1 MLKMQGVRR
10 MKKQSETK
18 QNFKFAVKLFKE
30 ADKNAFV
37 VNLLI
42 SFLEYPIKFFAVY
55 FSAQITAFIAMGE
68 EPQRIIKSAV
78 LLAVSVFVCTV
89 LRRALQLESEKRI
102 QLLQGYENKVL
113 SAVVTGKDYTTLE
126 KPDFQ
131 ESLKRYQTIMQ
142 NNGGATWQ
150 IFTGL
155 TSVITGVFGL
165 AFSILLLAPSL
176 KGLFSF
182 ENTSFLTSWKFAV
195 LILFCVVL
203 SAVATALISD
213 RHSKKMIALEDFYR
227 GVFAEFVYW
236 FDFPVQYKSG
246 KDIRIYNSGN
256 TVLQNFKDFEKKS
269 MEHNKQYTK
278 LQPYLYAMAAFQVII
293 TALVMGFVAVKAW
306 GGMLA
311 ADDLVRFV
319 GSVPMLTAAIGQMGM
334 IPFII
339 NWGLANIGYL
349 RKVYEYPDEMYKGT
363 LPTEKRDDNQYD
375 IEFKNVSFK
384 YPGSE
389 EYALRNV
396 SLKLKIGE
404 HLAFVGHNGSGK
416 NTFIKLLCRLYDPTE
431 GEILLNGIDIKKYNM
446 TEYMALFGVVFQDFS
461 LFSVPLSQN
470 VTTSMEF
477 DRERLRLCLDRA
489 GIAARV
495 QELKYKEDTVLY
507 KDFDDEGVEISGG
520 EAQKLAI
527 ARALYRDAPFV
538 VLDEPTA
545 ALDPVSEFEIYSRFN
560 SFTDGKTAVYIS
572 HRLSSCRFCDKIVVF
587 DKGQI
592 VQTGSHETL
601 LADENGQYNAL
612 WNAQAKYYI
621 AG

>member
-1 MLKMQGVRR
+1 

-18 QNFKFAVKLFKE
+18 QNFKFAVKMFKE

-37 VNLLI
+37 FNLFTSL
-42 SFLEYPIKFFAVY
+42 LEYPITFFAVY
-55 FSAQITAFIAMGE
+55 FSAQITAFIAAGE
-68 EPQRIIKSAV
+68 TPQRILKSAV
-78 LLAVSVFVCTV
+78 LLAVSVFLCTV
-89 LRRALQLESEKRI
+89 LRRALQLESEKRV

-113 SAVVTGKDYTTLE
+113 SSVVTSKDYTTLE

-131 ESLKRYQTIMQ
+131 EDLKRYQTIMQ
-142 NNGGATWQ
+142 NNGGASWQ

-155 TSVITGVFGL
+155 SSIITGVFGL
-165 AFSILLLAPSL
+165 AFSVLLLAPSL
-176 KGLFSF
+176 KGLLTF
-182 ENTSFLTSWKFAV
+182 ENATFLTSWKFAV
-195 LILFCVVL
+195 LTLLCVVL
-203 SAVATALISD
+203 SAVATALISN
-213 RHSKKMIALEDFYR
+213 RHSQKMLALEDYYR
-227 GVFAEFVYW
+227 GGFAEFVYW
-236 FDFPVQYKSG
+236 FDYPTQYKSG
-246 KDIRIYNSGN
+246 KDIRIYNSQN
-256 TVLQNFKDFEKKS
+256 TVVHNFKDFEKRAL
-269 MEHNKQYTK
+269 EHNKQYTK

-293 TALVMGFVAVKAW
+293 TTLVMGFVAVKAW

-319 GSVPMLTAAIGQMGM
+319 GSVPMLTAAIGQLGM
-334 IPFII
+334 IPFVI

-384 YPGSE
+384 YPGCDT
-389 EYALRNV
+389 YALKNV

-416 NTFIKLLCRLYDPTE
+416 STFIKLLCRLYDPTE
-431 GEILLNGIDIKKYNM
+431 GEILLNGIDIQKYDIH
-446 TEYMALFGVVFQDFS
+446 EYMALFGVVFQDFS

-470 VTTSMEF
+470 VTTSMDF
-477 DRERLRLCLDRA
+477 DRDRLLLCLDRA
-489 GIAARV
+489 GIMERV
-495 QELKYKEDTVLY
+495 KELKYKEDTVLY

-520 EAQKLAI
+520 EAQKIAI

-545 ALDPVSEFEIYSRFN
+545 ALDPVSEFEIYRRFN

-587 DKGQI
+587 DKGRI
-592 VQTGSHETL
+592 VQTGSHEAL
-601 LADENGQYNAL
+601 LSDKSGQYNAL

-621 AG
+621 TG

>member
-1 MLKMQGVRR
+1 

-18 QNFKFAVKLFKE
+18 QNFKFAVKMFKE

-37 VNLLI
+37 FNLFTSL
-42 SFLEYPIKFFAVY
+42 LEYPITFFAVY
-55 FSAQITAFIAMGE
+55 FSAQITAFIAAGE
-68 EPQRIIKSAV
+68 TPQRILKSAV
-78 LLAVSVFVCTV
+78 LLAVSVFLCTV
-89 LRRALQLESEKRI
+89 LRRALQLEVEKRV
-102 QLLQGYENKVL
+102 QLLHGYENKVI
-113 SAVVTGKDYTTLE
+113 SAVVTSKDYTTLE

-131 ESLKRYQTIMQ
+131 ECLKRYQTVMQ
-142 NNGGATWQ
+142 NNGGAGWQ

-155 TSVITGVFGL
+155 SSIITGVFGL
-165 AFSILLLAPSL
+165 AFSVLLLAPSL
-176 KGLFSF
+176 KGLLTF
-182 ENTSFLTSWKFAV
+182 ENATFLTSWKFAV
-195 LILFCVVL
+195 LTLLCVVL
-203 SAVATALISD
+203 SAVATALISN
-213 RHSKKMIALEDFYR
+213 RHSQKMLALEDYYR
-227 GVFAEFVYW
+227 GGFAEFVYW
-236 FDFPVQYKSG
+236 FDYPTQYKSG
-246 KDIRIYNSGN
+246 KDIRIYNSQN
-256 TVLQNFKDFEKKS
+256 TVVQNFKDFEKREL
-269 MEHNKQYTK
+269 EHNKQYTK

-293 TALVMGFVAVKAW
+293 TTLVMGFVAVKAW

-319 GSVPMLTAAIGQMGM
+319 GSVPMLTAAIGQLGM
-334 IPFII
+334 IPFVI

-384 YPGSE
+384 YPGCDT
-389 EYALRNV
+389 YALKNV

-416 NTFIKLLCRLYDPTE
+416 STFIKLLCRLYDPTE
-431 GEILLNGIDIKKYNM
+431 GEILLNGIDIQKYDIH
-446 TEYMALFGVVFQDFS
+446 EYMALFGVVFQDFS

-470 VTTSMEF
+470 VTTSMDF
-477 DRERLRLCLDRA
+477 DRERLLLCLDRA
-489 GIAARV
+489 GIMERV
-495 QELKYKEDTVLY
+495 KELKYKEDTVLY

-520 EAQKLAI
+520 EAQKIAI

-545 ALDPVSEFEIYSRFN
+545 ALDPVSEFEIYRRFN

-587 DKGQI
+587 DKGRI

-601 LADENGQYNAL
+601 LSDKNGQYNAL

-621 AG
+621 TG

>member
-1 MLKMQGVRR
+1 

-18 QNFKFAVKLFKE
+18 QNFKFAVKMFKE

-37 VNLLI
+37 FNLFTSL
-42 SFLEYPIKFFAVY
+42 LEYPITFFAVY
-55 FSAQITAFIAMGE
+55 FSAQITAFIAAGE
-68 EPQRIIKSAV
+68 TPQRILKSAV
-78 LLAVSVFVCTV
+78 LLAVSVFLCTV
-89 LRRALQLESEKRI
+89 LRRALQLEVEKRV
-102 QLLQGYENKVL
+102 QLLHGYENKVI
-113 SAVVTGKDYTTLE
+113 SAVVTSKDYTTLE

-131 ESLKRYQTIMQ
+131 ECLKRYQTVMQ
-142 NNGGATWQ
+142 NNGGAGWQ

-155 TSVITGVFGL
+155 SSIITGVFGL
-165 AFSILLLAPSL
+165 AFSVLLLAPSL
-176 KGLFSF
+176 KGLLTF
-182 ENTSFLTSWKFAV
+182 ENATFLTSWKFAV
-195 LILFCVVL
+195 LTLLCVVL
-203 SAVATALISD
+203 SAVATALISN
-213 RHSKKMIALEDFYR
+213 RHSQKMLALEDYYR
-227 GVFAEFVYW
+227 GGFAEFVYW
-236 FDFPVQYKSG
+236 FDYPTQYKSG
-246 KDIRIYNSGN
+246 KDIRIYNSQN
-256 TVLQNFKDFEKKS
+256 TVVQNFKDFEKREL
-269 MEHNKQYTK
+269 EHNKQYTK

-293 TALVMGFVAVKAW
+293 TTLVMGFVAVKAW

-319 GSVPMLTAAIGQMGM
+319 GSVPMLTAAIGQLGM
-334 IPFII
+334 IPFVI

-384 YPGSE
+384 YPGCDT
-389 EYALRNV
+389 YALKNV

-416 NTFIKLLCRLYDPTE
+416 STFIKLLCRLYDPTE
-431 GEILLNGIDIKKYNM
+431 GEILLNGIDIQKYDIH
-446 TEYMALFGVVFQDFS
+446 EYMALFGVVFQDFS

-470 VTTSMEF
+470 VTTSMDF
-477 DRERLRLCLDRA
+477 DRERLLLCLDRA
-489 GIAARV
+489 GIMERV
-495 QELKYKEDTVLY
+495 KELKYKEDTVLY

-520 EAQKLAI
+520 EAQKIAI

-545 ALDPVSEFEIYSRFN
+545 ALDPVSEFEIYRRFN

-587 DKGQI
+587 DKGRI
-592 VQTGSHETL
+592 VQTGSHEAL
-601 LADENGQYNAL
+601 LSDKNGQYNAL

-621 AG
+621 TG

>member
-1 MLKMQGVRR
+1 

-18 QNFKFAVKLFKE
+18 QNFKFAVKMFKE

-37 VNLLI
+37 FNLFTSL
-42 SFLEYPIKFFAVY
+42 LEYPITFFAVY
-55 FSAQITAFIAMGE
+55 FSAQITAFIAAGE
-68 EPQRIIKSAV
+68 TPQRILKSAV
-78 LLAVSVFVCTV
+78 LLAVSVFLCTV
-89 LRRALQLESEKRI
+89 LRRALQLEVEKRV
-102 QLLQGYENKVL
+102 QLLHGYENKVI
-113 SAVVTGKDYTTLE
+113 SAVVTSKDYTTLE

-131 ESLKRYQTIMQ
+131 ECLKRYQTVMQ
-142 NNGGATWQ
+142 NNGGAGWQ

-155 TSVITGVFGL
+155 SSIITGVFGL
-165 AFSILLLAPSL
+165 AFSVLLLAPSL
-176 KGLFSF
+176 KGLLTF
-182 ENTSFLTSWKFAV
+182 ENATFLTSWKFAV
-195 LILFCVVL
+195 LTLLCVVL
-203 SAVATALISD
+203 SAVATALISN
-213 RHSKKMIALEDFYR
+213 RHSQKMLALEDYYR
-227 GVFAEFVYW
+227 GGFAEFVYW
-236 FDFPVQYKSG
+236 FDYPTQYKSG
-246 KDIRIYNSGN
+246 KDIRIYNSQN
-256 TVLQNFKDFEKKS
+256 TVVQNFKDFEKREL
-269 MEHNKQYTK
+269 EHNKQYTK

-293 TALVMGFVAVKAW
+293 TTLVMGFVAVKAW

-319 GSVPMLTAAIGQMGM
+319 GSVPMLTAAIGQLGM
-334 IPFII
+334 IPFVI

-384 YPGSE
+384 YPGCDT
-389 EYALRNV
+389 YALKNV

-416 NTFIKLLCRLYDPTE
+416 STFIKLLCRLYDPTE
-431 GEILLNGIDIKKYNM
+431 GEILLNGIDIQKYDIH
-446 TEYMALFGVVFQDFS
+446 EYMALFGVVFQDFS

-477 DRERLRLCLDRA
+477 DRDRLLLCLDRA
-489 GIAARV
+489 GIIERV
-495 QELKYKEDTVLY
+495 KELKYKEDTVLY

-520 EAQKLAI
+520 EAQKIAI

-545 ALDPVSEFEIYSRFN
+545 ALDPVSEFEIYRRFN

-587 DKGQI
+587 DKGRI

-601 LADENGQYNAL
+601 LSDKNGQYNAL

-621 AG
+621 TG

>member
-1 MLKMQGVRR
+1 
-10 MKKQSETK
+10 
-18 QNFKFAVKLFKE
+18 
-30 ADKNAFV
+30 
-37 VNLLI
+37 
-42 SFLEYPIKFFAVY
+42 
-55 FSAQITAFIAMGE
+55 
-68 EPQRIIKSAV
+68 
-78 LLAVSVFVCTV
+78 
-89 LRRALQLESEKRI
+89 
-102 QLLQGYENKVL
+102 
-113 SAVVTGKDYTTLE
+113 
-126 KPDFQ
+126 
-131 ESLKRYQTIMQ
+131 
-142 NNGGATWQ
+142 
-150 IFTGL
+150 
-155 TSVITGVFGL
+155 
-165 AFSILLLAPSL
+165 
-176 KGLFSF
+176 
-182 ENTSFLTSWKFAV
+182 
-195 LILFCVVL
+195 
-203 SAVATALISD
+203 
-213 RHSKKMIALEDFYR
+213 
-227 GVFAEFVYW
+227 
-236 FDFPVQYKSG
+236 
-246 KDIRIYNSGN
+246 
-256 TVLQNFKDFEKKS
+256 
-269 MEHNKQYTK
+269 
-278 LQPYLYAMAAFQVII
+278 
-293 TALVMGFVAVKAW
+293 MGFVAVKAW

-416 NTFIKLLCRLYDPTE
+416 STFIKLLCRLYDPTE

-477 DRERLRLCLDRA
+477 DRARLRLCLDRA

-545 ALDPVSEFEIYSRFN
+545 ALDPVSEFEIYRRFN